1 MDKKKMQKIE
11 EISKEVDEEI
21 SSFDVLDI
29 LLDPDNTDPIILID
43 EKNNKRIT
51 FEQVAIVPYNDKI
64 YTVLKPV
71 DKIENVA
78 DDEAIVFYVDETV
91 KPSVLRVEEDEQTAI
106 KIFDEYY
113 NLIEE
118 ANKNADSKKGKKGKK

>member
-11 EISKEVDEEI
+11 EISKEVEDEI

-43 EKNNKRIT
+43 EKNNKKIT

>member
-43 EKNNKRIT
+43 EKNNKKIT